1 MLIGRIQAEVR
12 EKFGIP
18 LVREVR
24 IVGVARQDGE
34 GV

>member
-12 EKFGIP
+12 EKFGIS

-24 IVGVARQDGE
+24 IVGAVGQGGE
-34 GV
+34 RS